1 MSGDVARLQKELE
14 HWKSLAEQ
22 YKQNFEAVQED
33 FSDFQSNSKDLESEL
48 EAQLVQQEKK
58 TRELQANNQ
67 KLNMECETLKAKL
80 EALQFESCDQVN
92 RLEAQL
98 NRVKAERDD
107 MQRYIRELEQIN
119 DDLERAKRAALTSLE
134 DFEKRLNETIER
146 NAFLEN
152 ELDEKESLK
161 EYVQRLKEETRDLK
175 QELKVKERPG
185 SISGIGGGGDGNYVQ
200 RLHSVPS
207 SGSTTP
213 LLLSSPMIANGNI
226 TSMLRDQ
233 SPMSTPSRMTQ
244 SFSIETT
251 DGILGAPTSLNG
263 MHLTPNARISALNIV
278 GDLLRKVGAL
288 ESKLAN
294 CRRFSVDQ
302 QQQPPPTQTGAN
314 GLNSS
319 PQKTNLAQ
327 NVVISS

>member
-1 MSGDVARLQKELE
+1 MSGDVARLQKELD

-22 YKQNFEAVQED
+22 YQRNFEAVQED
-33 FSDFQSNSKDLESEL
+33 FSDFQANSKDLESEL

-67 KLNMECETLKAKL
+67 KLNMECEALKVKL
-80 EALQFESCDQVN
+80 ETLQFESSDQVN

-107 MQRYIRELEQIN
+107 MQRYIRELEQVN

-152 ELDEKESLK
+152 ELDEKDSLK

-185 SISGIGGGGDGNYVQ
+185 IGGSRADIVQ
-200 RLHSVPS
+200 RLNSVPS

-213 LLLSSPMIANGNI
+213 LLLASPMIANGNVA
-226 TSMLRDQ
+226 SMLRDQ
-233 SPMSTPSRMTQ
+233 SPMSTPTRMTQ
-244 SFSIETT
+244 SFSVDAT
-251 DGILGAPTSLNG
+251 DGIVGAPISMNG

-302 QQQPPPTQTGAN
+302 QQQPPPPQTTGAN
-314 GLNSS
+314 GINSS
-319 PQKTNLAQ
+319 PAKTNIAQ
-327 NVVISS
+327 NAVITS